1 MNKQE
6 YEQAKKIVEDAEKI
20 GAAYVGYWFSDV
32 IEFFIIDSK
41 GYWLCWVE
49 GAGIGCNKW
58 SKVEVDITKVFK
70 SVQKIQDLKTQIA
83 LYERVQELEKK
94 INHANSI
101 LTAFVAIIDEGEN
114 SPYVQQF
121 EEIEFLDGGFDG
133 GYVVED
139 AKCYLV
145 DLNNE

>member
-49 GAGIGCNKW
+49 GVGIGCNKW
-58 SKVEVDITKVFK
+58 SKVEVDVTKVFE
-70 SVQKIQDLKTQIA
+70 SIQKIQDLKTQIA
-83 LYERVQELEKK
+83 LYERVQELER
-94 INHANSI
+94 IAANAKDYLSSF
-101 LTAFVAIIDEGEN
+101 L
-114 SPYVQQF
+114 
-121 EEIEFLDGGFDG
+121 EIEQEKEHYIESSGESECNQIDFDEAVKA
-133 GYVVED
+133 YHES
-139 AKCYLV
+139 
-145 DLNNE
+145 NRI